1 VTKRGS
7 RKRPA
12 LLEFLHFHS
21 LSIVAVAILA
31 TWLFLYARSDHRT
44 RTGSFFG
51 NSVADWSGTLFL
63 VVATKYFF
71 ETGSAES
78 RRVPRHPRS
87 PLLDFLLCHSLTI
100 FLVVTGVGW
109 WLLYRSQD
117 PQSKWG
123 AVTGNVLSEWV
134 QMIGIVFLT
143 KRLLERGSKESRGR

>member
-1 VTKRGS
+1 
-7 RKRPA
+7 
-12 LLEFLHFHS
+12 

-31 TWLFLYARSDHRT
+31 SWLFLYARSDHHT
-44 RTGSFFG
+44 RWGNFFG

-71 ETGSAES
+71 EVGSAES
-78 RRVPRHPRS
+78 RRVPRHPRN
-87 PLLDFLLCHSLTI
+87 PVLDFLLCHSLTI

-109 WLLYRSQD
+109 WLLYRSED

-123 AVTGNVLSEWV
+123 QVTGNVLSEWV

-143 KRLLERGSKESRGR
+143 KRLLESHSKESHHN

>member
-1 VTKRGS
+1 VTKGRSPRRG
-7 RKRPA
+7 PVLA
-12 LLEFLHFHS
+12 FLHAHS
-21 LSIVAVAILA
+21 LSLAAVAILS
-31 TWLFLYARSDHRT
+31 TWTILYARSDPNT
-44 RTGSFFG
+44 RMGEFYG

-71 ETGSAES
+71 EVGSVES
-78 RRVPRHPRS
+78 RRVPRHLQSRV
-87 PLLDFLLCHSLTI
+87 LDFLLCHSLTI

-123 AVTGNVLSEWV
+123 HVVGNVLSEWV

-143 KRLLERGSKESRGR
+143 KRLLEHGSKESR